1 MLERLIE
8 LAEHEIPVTY
18 GSLRN
23 SLDEVTFEFI
33 TYGDLSTFKSE
44 LYGTVIRGYI
54 DNLYV
59 GIYVIPCADKYN
71 LAVEKTD
78 DVVIVQIYDYNEGGS
93 YYNNTKCCRE
103 TKNLKYVK

>member
-1 MLERLIE
+1 MLNHLIE
-8 LAEHEIPVTY
+8 LAEHEVPVTY

-54 DNLYV
+54 NNLYV

-78 DVVIVQIYDYNEGGS
+78 DVVIVEIYNYDKCGS
-93 YYNNTKCCRE
+93 YYNNIKYCTE
-103 TKNLKYVK
+103 TRILKYDK

>member
-8 LAEHEIPVTY
+8 LAQHEVPVTY

-23 SLDEVTFEFI
+23 SLDEVTFEFT

-54 DNLYV
+54 NNLYV

-78 DVVIVQIYDYNEGGS
+78 DVVIVEIYNYDKSGS
-93 YYNNTKCCRE
+93 YYNNIKYCTESKI
-103 TKNLKYVK
+103 LKYDK